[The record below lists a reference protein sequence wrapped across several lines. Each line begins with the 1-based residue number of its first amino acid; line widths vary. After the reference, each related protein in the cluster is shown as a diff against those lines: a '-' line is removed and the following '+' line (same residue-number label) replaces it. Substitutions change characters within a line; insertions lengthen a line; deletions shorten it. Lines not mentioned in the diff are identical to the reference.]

1 MPQILTQLSLAA
13 ALVGTLGGSA
23 SASPNCLK
31 DPQAYALA
39 DDTVSWA
46 MTIAP
51 GADCIQGLRWSY
63 MQIERVSLSSGPSNG
78 KVIIV
83 GPGFRYF
90 ADPGFRGSDSFTVS
104 VSGKNRKATG
114 SSILQIQVSARL
126 PAVQVSAAQ
135 K

>member
-1 MPQILTQLSLAA
+1 
-13 ALVGTLGGSA
+13 
-23 SASPNCLK
+23 
-31 DPQAYALA
+31 
-39 DDTVSWA
+39 

-78 KVIIV
+78 KVVIV

-104 VSGKNRKATG
+104 VSGKNRKASG
-114 SSILQIQVSARL
+114 NSILQFRSALVCPTSRYPPRRTEEKSPL
-126 PAVQVSAAQ
+126 GRMMEMP
-135 K
+135 

>member
-1 MPQILTQLSLAA
+1 MPQIVTRLSLAA
-13 ALVGTLGGSA
+13 ALLGTMGESA

-31 DPQAYALA
+31 DPQPYALA

-46 MTIAP
+46 MTIGP
-51 GADCIQGLRWSY
+51 GKDCIQGLRWSY

-78 KVIIV
+78 KVVLV

-90 ADPGFRGSDSFTVS
+90 ADSGFRGSDSFTVS
-104 VSGKNRKATG
+104 VSGKNRKASG
-114 SSILQIQVSARL
+114 NSILQIQVSARL
-126 PAVQVSAAQ
+126 PDVQVSAAQ